1 MIKDSKIINSFSA
14 KNIQIGYPYHL
25 CIEPEDKKTAF
36 IMEGRG
42 EKISLHAGCEAKEC
56 NGFLQENI
64 DMNNDNI
71 VDDKDIEEYANEICK
86 IDENTLPDANCIDSV
101 KQNIKNAKDSIET
114 KIKISECEGES
125 KTTKVEFKITP
136 KPGTAG
142 KEVKIFERIRKDCVD
157 DLTKHL
163 KKIESPDSDY
173 EVIVKADPLLVWS
186 FATLDAEKTVS
197 YEISK
202 FLDENCRRDLKATAA
217 VNVIVENG
225 IEKPPVLAFPQRF
238 NQENPN
244 LLIENPDLILVS
256 GEFKN
261 IEIKENEIKTT
272 ETPLGQPDEIELGDD
287 IDFMDANFEIE
298 INPNPQC
305 RIKTGARRTVLCE
318 KGFKIKDIKVK
329 KKGTGALHRR
339 HEFEEGENE
348 RPEIENVDVSPL
360 NRLTGADVG
369 TERQVA
375 INIKI

>member
-1 MIKDSKIINSFSA
+1 MLIFNKENREKINSRIIIFILFLLSINFSA
-14 KNIQIGYPYHL
+14 L
-25 CIEPEDKKTAF
+25 A
-36 IMEGRG
+36 
-42 EKISLHAGCEAKEC
+42 
-56 NGFLQENI
+56 
-64 DMNNDNI
+64 
-71 VDDKDIEEYANEICK
+71 
-86 IDENTLPDANCIDSV
+86 
-101 KQNIKNAKDSIET
+101 
-114 KIKISECEGES
+114 ISECEGEAQ
-125 KTTKVEFKITP
+125 TTKVEFKITP

-238 NQENPN
+238 NPENPN

>member
-1 MIKDSKIINSFSA
+1 M
-14 KNIQIGYPYHL
+14 
-25 CIEPEDKKTAF
+25 
-36 IMEGRG
+36 
-42 EKISLHAGCEAKEC
+42 
-56 NGFLQENI
+56 
-64 DMNNDNI
+64 
-71 VDDKDIEEYANEICK
+71 
-86 IDENTLPDANCIDSV
+86 
-101 KQNIKNAKDSIET
+101 
-114 KIKISECEGES
+114 
-125 KTTKVEFKITP
+125 
-136 KPGTAG
+136 
-142 KEVKIFERIRKDCVD
+142 
-157 DLTKHL
+157 
-163 KKIESPDSDY
+163 
-173 EVIVKADPLLVWS
+173 IVKADPLLVWS

-238 NQENPN
+238 NPENPN

-375 INIKI
+375 INIKISDETPLNALIYDVKSNKDLLKSCRYDKATQEIFCTIKEKRNDNVEITLEVTDSGGKKAVKKFDVVVNFPP